1 MTEYA
6 FAILLT
12 TTFTFGC
19 AVIQALEEHAQP
31 VTAVLSIV
39 ALCLGSFVGLVS
51 LAQKAEP
58 GPRAERPP
66 IARSTR

>member
-1 MTEYA
+1 MTEQA
-6 FAILLT
+6 FAILLAS
-12 TTFTFGC
+12 TFTLGC
-19 AVIQALEEHAQP
+19 VVIQVLKKHAHA
-31 VTAVLSIV
+31 VTGVLSIV

-58 GPRAERPP
+58 DARAERSP